1 MWLTYR
7 SNFPAI
13 GETNLVTD
21 MGWGCMLRTGQML
34 LAQALITHYLG
45 RGTRFHLFV
54 FENKQKGDR

>member
-45 RGTRFHLFV
+45 RGTLPPLRV
-54 FENKQKGDR
+54 RARCSTER